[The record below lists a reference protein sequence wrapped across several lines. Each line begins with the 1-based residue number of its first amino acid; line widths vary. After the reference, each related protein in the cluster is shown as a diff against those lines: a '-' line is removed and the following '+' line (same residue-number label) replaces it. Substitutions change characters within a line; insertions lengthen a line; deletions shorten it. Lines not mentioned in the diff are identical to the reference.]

1 MRELRTPSPRRP
13 RLRHLLVALAPI
25 AALACGDDDG
35 TGPGGGVAGSYT
47 IVQVNDD
54 RTAPFTVFEG
64 TEQGISYRFEIVSGT
79 LTLRGDGDYT
89 SVGTARLT
97 FNGQSGGNETSSQT
111 GRYTVSGST
120 VTFDPAGND
129 PDEPTYTA
137 TYADGALTLTQ
148 TEEGPTGAPVTITVV
163 ARR

>member
-1 MRELRTPSPRRP
+1 MRLSRTRSPRRP

-35 TGPGGGVAGSYT
+35 TGPGGGVAGTYT

-54 RTAPFTVFEG
+54 RTAPFTVLEG

-79 LTLRGDGDYT
+79 LTLRDGGDYT
-89 SVGTARLT
+89 SAATTRITL
-97 FNGQSGGNETSSQT
+97 NGQSGGSEPSTQT

-129 PDEPTYTA
+129 PDEPAYTA
-137 TYADGALTLTQ
+137 TYADDALTLSQ
-148 TEEGPTGAPVTITVV
+148 TEDGPTGAPVTITVV

>member
-1 MRELRTPSPRRP
+1 MRPLRTPSLRRP
-13 RLRHLLVALAPI
+13 RLRHLLVALVPV

-35 TGPGGGVAGSYT
+35 TGPGGGVAGTYT

-79 LTLRGDGDYT
+79 LTLRGGGEYT
-89 SVGTARLT
+89 SVGTSRLT
-97 FNGQSGGNETSSQT
+97 FNGQSGGNETSSQS
-111 GRYTVSGST
+111 GGYTVSGST

-137 TYADGALTLTQ
+137 TYADGALTLSQ
-148 TEEGPTGAPVTITVV
+148 TEEGPTGAPVTITVI

>member
-1 MRELRTPSPRRP
+1 MRELRPPSPRRP
-13 RLRHLLVALAPI
+13 RLRHLLAALAPI
-25 AALACGDDDG
+25 AALACGGDG
-35 TGPGGGVAGSYT
+35 TGPGDGVAGTYT

-54 RTAPFTVFEG
+54 RTAPFTVLEG

-79 LTLRGDGDYT
+79 LTLRGGGEYT
-89 SVGTARLT
+89 SVGTSRLT

-137 TYADGALTLTQ
+137 TYADGALTLSQ
-148 TEEGPTGAPVTITVV
+148 TEEGPTGAPVTITVI